1 MADNLEVKIEQL
13 TDAIRSLYQR
23 PALSQSEINNLMTSL
38 AQKFENSSD
47 TATQRFIGVIVNET
61 KKVLEEKQIEMRQQL
76 TGFENLMKQ
85 MTQGI
90 ANSKMPMEVTKILNE
105 VTDMYAKLGSQEIA
119 LQKINQ
125 TLIANKTAN
134 PINEIIKLSNEFAV
148 FSRGFENITHTLN
161 KNFSDFRGTLC
172 PAKSFDPQDGH
183 RTRSRE
189 VVILLTMYLA
199 MLSTE
204 EDRKRFA
211 VLYEAYGG
219 QYGGSGQ
226 CGHLHGHH
234 PRHQLQGHEH
244 PYVGGRGSRRLLPA
258 SGCHGP
264 GYAGAYRGACGALN
278 QQRKGRRA
286 ELPSGAPFIKAKG
299 LRHCRRP

>member
-125 TLIANKTAN
+125 TLIANKTAP
-134 PINEIIKLSNEFAV
+134 PITEIIK
-148 FSRGFENITHTLN
+148 
-161 KNFSDFRGTLC
+161 
-172 PAKSFDPQDGH
+172 
-183 RTRSRE
+183 
-189 VVILLTMYLA
+189 
-199 MLSTE
+199 
-204 EDRKRFA
+204 
-211 VLYEAYGG
+211 
-219 QYGGSGQ
+219 
-226 CGHLHGHH
+226 
-234 PRHQLQGHEH
+234 
-244 PYVGGRGSRRLLPA
+244 
-258 SGCHGP
+258 
-264 GYAGAYRGACGALN
+264 
-278 QQRKGRRA
+278 
-286 ELPSGAPFIKAKG
+286 
-299 LRHCRRP
+299 